1 MPQIP
6 PRKAEFFK
14 ALAHPVRIR
23 VLEELGAGNATV
35 SELRVALDLEQSHLS
50 QHLGI
55 LRRAGFVTSRREGAS
70 VRYAIADE
78 RITDLL
84 QIARQ
89 ILLDTAAQAQRD
101 LAAL

>member
-23 VLEELGAGNATV
+23 VLEMLGAGDATV
-35 SELRVALDLEQSHLS
+35 GELRLALNLEQSHLS
-50 QHLGI
+50 QQLGI
-55 LRRAGFVTSRREGAS
+55 LRRAGFVTSRREGSS
-70 VRYAIADE
+70 VRYSIADE

-84 QIARQ
+84 GIARQ
-89 ILLDTAAQAQRD
+89 ILIDTAVQAQQD
-101 LAAL
+101 LAAS